1 MSLEPKVKSRVREL
15 IDLETEKALLSG
27 EFDYASELQEAKNIV
42 AREAN
47 KLRHENPYISFM
59 GECML
64 EGDGDPRE
72 RMKACAAKWNEKS
85 KEKKENLKKKK
96 DSQEAQ

>member
-47 KLRHENPYISFM
+47 KLRHENPYIR
-59 GECML
+59 L

>member
-47 KLRHENPYISFM
+47 KLRHENPYIS
-59 GECML
+59 